1 MLSKKFKRII
11 NPTVNEELKTVSKNH
26 SNDGLCYQPDLHK
39 LSKTSPKL
47 SNFDSIY
54 VKAFLQEYN
63 LDKGTCKVQKK
74 FSQILEIYEQGM
86 LTSENNVHL
95 TINFDPDLE
104 NDNLWE
110 RASLSD
116 VFKKVLKIP
125 ISELM
130 ISGGKDR
137 K

>member
-1 MLSKKFKRII
+1 M
-11 NPTVNEELKTVSKNH
+11 
-26 SNDGLCYQPDLHK
+26 
-39 LSKTSPKL
+39 
-47 SNFDSIY
+47 
-54 VKAFLQEYN
+54 
-63 LDKGTCKVQKK
+63 QKK

-95 TINFDPDLE
+95 TINFDPDPE

-110 RASLSD
+110 RASLPD